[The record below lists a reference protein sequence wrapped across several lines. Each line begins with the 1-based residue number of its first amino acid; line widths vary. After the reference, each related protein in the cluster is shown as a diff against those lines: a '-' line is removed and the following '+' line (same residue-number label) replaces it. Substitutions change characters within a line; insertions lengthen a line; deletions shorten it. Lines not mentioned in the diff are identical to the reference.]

1 MVVWANGSAVR
12 VNVVR
17 RHSTLFA
24 FVVCALAACGAL
36 AWVTAHA
43 LRLEGEQR
51 AARGQA
57 VVQERIRLALWRM
70 DSTVGAVLSREAARP
85 YFVYQSF
92 YPAERA
98 YTKMLEPVHGG
109 EVLVPSPLLAAED
122 KFVRLH
128 FQITEDGSFTS
139 PQAPL
144 GTLRDLAQGSYVS
157 PGVVEAAQQRLLQ
170 VEHILGDSRRLVRRE
185 LSISPQRVELS
196 DAVVNYIENALNG
209 GRLDQAGGEGTAQ
222 SLQLQSQ
229 IVMQQSADEYRA
241 RQALSTQ
248 NRASPS
254 EWAQAGRG
262 YKTDAP
268 ARGNAG
274 SGAPEQPSAG
284 SETASVRAPAAATAG
299 SDPSASGRVDGAFDR
314 RAGGSPPA
322 PGEFRRGAASSLA
335 EAEQKEAPGALKK
348 LEADKAPA
356 PTHASRE
363 SALPGDAKRTEGEAL
378 AEKQAWASKDR
389 ADRDAEKAQLGF
401 AEAASH
407 EAQVQIGAFE
417 ASWVGGAAHADAAP
431 AETIRPTGT
440 PGIAPSELVFMR
452 DVAAG
457 DTIIRQGFWVDWPAL
472 RGELLRGVHD
482 LLPRAQLHPLAV
494 ADDRASPAEL
504 GRRLASFPAEI
515 DPGDVT
521 QPLLVG
527 WSPLRVALGV
537 SWGGMLLALAAIAT
551 VLHAATDLA
560 ERRGR
565 FVSAVTHELRTPL
578 TTFCLYSQML
588 ADGMV
593 PEGEARQE
601 YLHTLRRE
609 SSRLAGIVETV
620 LDYARLG
627 RRHHEAKGRADPRT
641 LPAGEL
647 VERVLPALAQ
657 RAAQGGMSLIATS
670 TIPEGWTIRGDVS
683 AVERILY
690 NLVDNSCK
698 YAGAAEDK
706 RIEVSARLEGS
717 RAVFRVGDHG
727 PGIAPD
733 DRQRVF
739 KAFERGNA
747 QGDGSIPGLGLGL
760 ALAQGLARDLGG
772 RLRLVETQ
780 PAVFELELPG
790 ARG

>member
-1 MVVWANGSAVR
+1 M
-12 VNVVR
+12 NVLR
-17 RHSTLFA
+17 RHPTLFA

-51 AARGQA
+51 SARGQA
-57 VVQERIRLALWRM
+57 LVQERIRLALWRM

-128 FQITEDGSFTS
+128 FQVTEDGGFTS

-144 GTLRDLAQGSYVS
+144 GNLRDLAQASYVA

-170 VEHILGDSRRLVRRE
+170 VERFLGESRRLVRRE

-196 DAVVNYIENALNG
+196 DAVVNYIENALSG
-209 GRLDQAGGEGTAQ
+209 GRLDQAGSGATVQ
-222 SLQLQSQ
+222 SFQAQSQ

-254 EWAQAGRG
+254 EWDQSWRMSKGDSQAGANVP
-262 YKTDAP
+262 TAVPEPVTVSAEP
-268 ARGNAG
+268 A
-274 SGAPEQPSAG
+274 SA
-284 SETASVRAPAAATAG
+284 SAPAAAA
-299 SDPSASGRVDGAFDR
+299 AESGRAVSGRPEGENDR
-314 RAGGSPPA
+314 RAGGGPPV
-322 PGEFRRGAASSLA
+322 PGESKRGVAESLTEAAPTNS
-335 EAEQKEAPGALKK
+335 APALKK
-348 LEADKAPA
+348 LNGDKAAAPA
-356 PTHASRE
+356 PTYASRDGG
-363 SALPGDAKRTEGEAL
+363 SAGKEDRKEAEVL
-378 AEKQAWASKDR
+378 GEKQAWASKDR
-389 ADRDAEKAQLGF
+389 AERDGEGRELGF
-401 AEAASH
+401 ADAASPG
-407 EAQVQIGAFE
+407 AQVQIGAFE
-417 ASWVGGAAHADAAP
+417 ARWVGGAARADAAP
-431 AETIRPTGT
+431 SEPVHQTAAAG
-440 PGIAPSELVFMR
+440 GVPSELVFMR

-472 RGELLRGVHD
+472 RGELLKGVHD

-515 DPGDVT
+515 EPGDVP
-521 QPLLVG
+521 QPLLAG

-537 SWGGMLLALAAIAT
+537 SWGGMLLALGAIAT

-593 PEGEARQE
+593 PEGEARSE

-627 RRHHEAKGRADPRT
+627 RRHHDARGRADPRS

-647 VERVLPALAQ
+647 VDRVLPALAQ
-657 RAAQGGMSLIATS
+657 RAAQGGMSLIASS

-698 YAGAAEDK
+698 YAAVAEDK

-727 PGIAPD
+727 PGIAPE

-760 ALAQGLARDLGG
+760 ALAQGLARDMGG
-772 RLRLVETQ
+772 KLRLVEAR
-780 PAVFELELPG
+780 PATFELELP
-790 ARG
+790 ATRA